1 MIDNDYREVDTD
13 EKNVSDVEETKEGT
27 PVETGEVVTDDS
39 TEDNEKTDDFDE
51 FCAMCRRPASKAGK
65 LIHVAPNMAI
75 CQDCMQ
81 KTFDT
86 MGQMPGIPGLGDI
99 NIGDMLSSGKMPN
112 IQFVNMSAFT
122 VAENSDFGIL
132 RLIVSDT
139 DTAIKVLRDRL
150 YAVSV
155 ADVVC
160 LHCPNQPGAL
170 AKAMDIITSAG
181 IFIEYMYA
189 FSQGEAANVIIRPDN
204 VEKCAEVLKA
214 NKLELIA
221 ASDLYKL

>member
-1 MIDNDYREVDTD
+1 MLIKQLSIFLENKKGRFTEVA
-13 EKNVSDVEETKEGT
+13 KIL
-27 PVETGEVVTDDS
+27 GE
-39 TEDNEKTDDFDE
+39 
-51 FCAMCRRPASKAGK
+51 AG
-65 LIHVAPNMAI
+65 
-75 CQDCMQ
+75 
-81 KTFDT
+81 
-86 MGQMPGIPGLGDI
+86 
-99 NIGDMLSSGKMPN
+99 
-112 IQFVNMSAFT
+112 VNMSAFT
-122 VAENSDFGIL
+122 EK
-132 RLIVSDT
+132 
-139 DTAIKVLRDRL
+139 AISVLREKL

-189 FSQGEAANVIIRPDN
+189 FSQGDAANVIIRPDDVN
-204 VEKCAEVLKA
+204 KCAEVLKA